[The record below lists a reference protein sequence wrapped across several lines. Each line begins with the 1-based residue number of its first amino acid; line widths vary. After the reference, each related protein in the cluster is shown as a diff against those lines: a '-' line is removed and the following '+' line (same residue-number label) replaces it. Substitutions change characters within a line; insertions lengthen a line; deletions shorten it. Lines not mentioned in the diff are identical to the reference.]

1 MKNRILFLMA
11 TFALILPLKSKADLL
26 VEPYLSQEIGVQV
39 GKFSSTYLAGADFGG
54 KTSGTG
60 LGVRVGYTFPLVW
73 TALDINM
80 MSAGNATYDDSGF
93 FSDVIKRNNYFID
106 VGVDLPF
113 LIRGWFGYGFKDTYE
128 FENSTG
134 YSGKFEGTATK
145 FGIGFKF
152 IPFVSLNLE
161 YVMHKYDK
169 VSGSTFTGSF
179 SDYFS
184 KVENNALLV
193 TVGIPL
199 SL

>member
-1 MKNRILFLMA
+1 MKTKILLLMA

-26 VEPYLSQEIGVQV
+26 VEPYLTQEIGVQ
-39 GKFSSTYLAGADFGG
+39 SARLAPAYFGGIDFGG

-60 LGVRVGYTFPLVW
+60 LGVRLGYTFPLVW

-80 MSAGNATYDDSGF
+80 MSAGNATYDVSG
-93 FSDVIKRNNYFID
+93 SADDVIKRNNYFLD

-128 FENSTG
+128 TENSSG
-134 YSGKFEGTATK
+134 AGGKFEGTATK
-145 FGIGFKF
+145 FGVGFKF
-152 IPFVSLNLE
+152 IPFVSLNIE

-169 VSGSTFTGSF
+169 VSGSSYPLGF

-184 KVENNALLV
+184 KMENNALLLS
-193 TVGIPL
+193 VGIPL

>member
-1 MKNRILFLMA
+1 MKTKIVLLMA

-26 VEPYLSQEIGVQV
+26 LEPYLSQEIGVQDA
-39 GKFSSTYLAGADFGG
+39 KFASSYLSGVDWVG

-60 LGVRVGYTFPLVW
+60 IGVRIGYTFPLVW

-80 MSAGNATYDDSGF
+80 MSAGNAAYDTSGYF
-93 FSDVIKRNNYFID
+93 DDTIKRNNYFLD

-128 FENSTG
+128 TKNSG
-134 YSGKFEGTATK
+134 GGSGTFEGTATK

-169 VSGSTFTGSF
+169 ASGSSF
-179 SDYFS
+179 PLGFNGYFS
-184 KVENNALLV
+184 KVENNALLI